1 MFALFVKEIKNF
13 FCSLT
18 GYIVIIVFLLVNG
31 FFLWLFPG
39 QLNIPENGY
48 ATLSPLFF
56 LSPWLFL
63 FLVPSI
69 TMKLLAEEKQN
80 GTIDLLFTRPLTEMQ
95 IIMAKYLAGLSL
107 VLLSL
112 LPTLIYFYSVSQ
124 LGSPPGNIDTGG
136 TWGSYIG
143 LFFLAAIYVSIGLFA
158 SSLSGNQIISFI
170 IAVVLSFIFFKGFD
184 SLGSL
189 FSQSEN
195 LINQFGINHHYES
208 MSRGVIDSRDL
219 VYHISV
225 IALMLFATK
234 VVLQSRKW

>member
-143 LFFLAAIYVSIGLFA
+143 LFFLGGIYTAIGIFA
-158 SSLSGNQIISFI
+158 SAITDNQIVAFI
-170 IAVVLSFIFFKGFD
+170 A
-184 SLGSL
+184 
-189 FSQSEN
+189 
-195 LINQFGINHHYES
+195 
-208 MSRGVIDSRDL
+208 GV
-219 VYHISV
+219 
-225 IALMLFATK
+225 
-234 VVLQSRKW
+234 